1 MSTVPTH
8 FNSGRTGQGAAYV
21 SDHEGSV
28 HARFMR
34 LSSYALAPLGV
45 LSAWW
50 IAGLAGKTLEGVRAE
65 IGRPI
70 PAIVL
75 IAFAVIGMIHARQ
88 GMTEIIEDYV
98 HDPVLK
104 EKALHANRIA
114 AITITAA
121 WTLAIMLIAAPK

>member
-1 MSTVPTH
+1 MSIPTH
-8 FNSGRTGQGAAYV
+8 FNSGRSGQGAAYV
-21 SDHEGSV
+21 SDHEGSE

-50 IAGLAGKTLEGVRAE
+50 LAGLVGETLEGAKAE
-65 IGRPI
+65 IGRPF

-75 IAFAVIGMIHARQ
+75 ICFAIIGMIHARQ

-98 HDPVLK
+98 HDAALK
-104 EKALHANRIA
+104 EKALHWNRIGSI
-114 AITITAA
+114 AIAAA
-121 WTLAIMLIAAPK
+121 WTFGIMLIAAPK

>member
-1 MSTVPTH
+1 MSVPTH

-50 IAGLAGKTLEGVRAE
+50 LAGLVGKSLEGVKAE
-65 IGRPI
+65 IGRPF
-70 PAIVL
+70 PALVL
-75 IAFAVIGMIHARQ
+75 IAFAVTGMIHARQ

-98 HDPVLK
+98 HDEPLK
-104 EKALHANRIA
+104 QKALHWNRIA
-114 AITITAA
+114 SIAIAA
-121 WTLAIMLIAAPK
+121 MWTLGIMLIAAPK

>member
-1 MSTVPTH
+1 MSVPTY
-8 FNSGRTGQGAAYV
+8 FTSGRSGQGAAYV
-21 SDHEGSV
+21 SDHEGSA

-50 IAGLAGKTLEGVRAE
+50 LSGLVGETLEGVRAE

-75 IAFAVIGMIHARQ
+75 IAFAVVGMIHARQ
-88 GMTEIIEDYV
+88 GMNEIIEDYV
-98 HDPVLK
+98 HDAALL
-104 EKALHANRIA
+104 EKALYWNKTASLA
-114 AITITAA
+114 ITAA

>member
-1 MSTVPTH
+1 MSVPTH
-8 FNSGRTGQGAAYV
+8 FKSGRTGQGEAYV

-50 IAGLAGKTLEGVRAE
+50 LAGLVGKTLEGVKAE
-65 IGRPI
+65 IGHPI

-75 IAFAVIGMIHARQ
+75 IVFGVVGMIHARQ
-88 GMTEIIEDYV
+88 GMNEIIEDYV
-98 HDPVLK
+98 HDAALQ
-104 EKALHANRIA
+104 EKALYWNKVASIA
-114 AITITAA
+114 IAAA
-121 WTLAIMLIAAPK
+121 WTLGIMLIAAPK

>member
-1 MSTVPTH
+1 MSVPTH
-8 FNSGRTGQGAAYV
+8 FKSGRTGQGAAYI

-50 IAGLAGKTLEGVRAE
+50 LTGVVGATPEGVRAA
-65 IGRPI
+65 IGRPF

-75 IAFAVIGMIHARQ
+75 IAFAVLGMIHARQ
-88 GMTEIIEDYV
+88 GATEIIEDYV
-98 HDPVLK
+98 HDPALK
-104 EKALHANRIA
+104 EKALRVNKIASIVIA
-114 AITITAA
+114 AG

>member
-1 MSTVPTH
+1 MSVPTH
-8 FNSGRTGQGAAYV
+8 FKSGRTGQGAAYV

-34 LSSYALAPLGV
+34 LSSYVLAPLGV

-50 IAGLAGKTLEGVRAE
+50 LSGVVGATPEGVKAV
-65 IGRPI
+65 IGRPL

-88 GMTEIIEDYV
+88 GATEIIEDYV
-98 HDPVLK
+98 HDAALK
-104 EKALHANRIA
+104 EKALRVNRIA
-114 AITITAA
+114 SVAIAFA

>member
-1 MSTVPTH
+1 MSVPTH
-8 FNSGRTGQGAAYV
+8 FKSGRTGQGAAYV

-34 LSSYALAPLGV
+34 LSSYALAPLGL

-50 IAGLAGKTLEGVRAE
+50 LSGIVGQTAEGARAA
-65 IGRPI
+65 IGRPL

-88 GMTEIIEDYV
+88 GATEIIEDYV
-98 HDPVLK
+98 HDPALK
-104 EKALHANRIA
+104 EKALRANRIA
-114 AITITAA
+114 SLAIAAA

>member
-1 MSTVPTH
+1 MSVPIH
-8 FNSGRTGQGAAYV
+8 FKSGRTGPGLAYV
-21 SDHEGSV
+21 SDHEGSA

-50 IAGLAGKTLEGVRAE
+50 LAGLVGKTLEGVKSE

-75 IAFAVIGMIHARQ
+75 IAFAVVGMIHARQ
-88 GMTEIIEDYV
+88 GMIEIIEDYV
-98 HDPVLK
+98 HDDVLK
-104 EKALHANRIA
+104 EKALHWNRIA
-114 AITITAA
+114 SVAIAVA

>member
-1 MSTVPTH
+1 MSVPTH
-8 FNSGRTGQGAAYV
+8 FNSGRSGQGAAYV
-21 SDHEGSV
+21 SDHEGSA

-45 LSAWW
+45 LSAWQL
-50 IAGLAGKTLEGVRAE
+50 AGLVGKTLDGVHAQ

-75 IAFAVIGMIHARQ
+75 IAFAVLGMIHARQ

-98 HDPVLK
+98 HDVALK
-104 EKALHANRIA
+104 EKALHWNKIA
-114 AITITAA
+114 SIVIAGA
-121 WTLAIMLIAAPK
+121 WTFAIMLIAAPK

>member
-1 MSTVPTH
+1 MSIPTH
-8 FNSGRTGQGAAYV
+8 FRSGRSGQGAAYV
-21 SDHEGSV
+21 SDHEGSA
-28 HARFMR
+28 HAHFMR

-50 IAGLAGKTLEGVRAE
+50 LAGLVGETLDGVKAE
-65 IGRPI
+65 IGRPF
-70 PAIVL
+70 PALVL

-98 HDPVLK
+98 HDDALR
-104 EKALHANRIA
+104 EKALRWNRIA
-114 AITITAA
+114 SIAIAGA

>member
-1 MSTVPTH
+1 MSVPTH

-50 IAGLAGKTLEGVRAE
+50 LAGLVGKSLEGVKAE
-65 IGRPI
+65 IGRPF
-70 PAIVL
+70 PALVL

-98 HDPVLK
+98 HDEPLK
-104 EKALHANRIA
+104 EKALYWNRIA
-114 AITITAA
+114 STAIAA
-121 WTLAIMLIAAPK
+121 MWTLGIMLIAAPK

>member
-1 MSTVPTH
+1 MSVPTH
-8 FNSGRTGQGAAYV
+8 FKSGRTGQGAAYV

-34 LSSYALAPLGV
+34 LSSYALAPLG
-45 LSAWW
+45 LLTAWW
-50 IAGLAGKTLEGVRAE
+50 LSGIVGQTAEGARAA
-65 IGRPI
+65 IGRPL

-88 GMTEIIEDYV
+88 GATEIIEDYV
-98 HDPVLK
+98 HDPALK
-104 EKALHANRIA
+104 EKALRANRIA
-114 AITITAA
+114 SLAIAAA